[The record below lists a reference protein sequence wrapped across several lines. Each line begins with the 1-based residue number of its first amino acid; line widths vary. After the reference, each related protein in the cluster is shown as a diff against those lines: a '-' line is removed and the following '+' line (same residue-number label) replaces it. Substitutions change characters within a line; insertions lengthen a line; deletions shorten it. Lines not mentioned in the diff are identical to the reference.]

1 MIRAILAFV
10 AVWAIVFIGISF
22 FWHSP
27 MSEKIDMVK
36 MAFYSFMTAFIAFV
50 LLTVLVVVF

>member
-1 MIRAILAFV
+1 MIKAILAFF
-10 AVWAIVFIGISF
+10 AVWAIVFVGISF

-36 MAFYSFMTAFIAFV
+36 MGFYSFMTALIACV
-50 LLTVLVVVF
+50 LLTILVVVF

>member
-1 MIRAILAFV
+1 MIRGILAFLALW
-10 AVWAIVFIGISF
+10 AVVFFGISF

-36 MAFYSFMTAFIAFV
+36 MGFYSFMTAFIAFV
-50 LLTVLVVVF
+50 LITVLVVVF